1 MLGSHCLPYVDKI
14 EDLGFIVTR
23 NLSWN
28 EHINFKLLKS
38 SRVFQFLKR
47 NNPHVI
53 SVNRKKILL
62 KSLLLPILL
71 YGAPV
76 WCPSVVDLKRMELFQ
91 YKAIRRIKAC
101 PSYVSR
107 LSQLDLLP
115 IPYLLIREDI
125 ILLWKLYNNQIDVD
139 SNLATMSLPTRSSTN
154 NLFVVPKIHKFSS
167 DHNFFVR
174 APRAANELIRQ
185 QIISFGMRLG
195 IFKSALNKFLTF
207 KSKSTFNIDHSCSYL
222 VKCFCKTAGLELLFF
237 LYSPIILSTGI
248 KSFTNTTTTIKEK
261 KNKWCLAFFIF
272 DRS

>member
-23 NLSWN
+23 KLSWK

-38 SRVFQFLKR
+38 SRVLQFPKR
-47 NNPHVI
+47 NIPHVI
-53 SVNRKKILL
+53 SVNGKKLLL

-76 WCPSVVDLKRMELFQ
+76 WCPSVVDLKRMEHFQ
-91 YKAIRRIKAC
+91 YKAIRWIKAC
-101 PSYVSR
+101 PSYVSG

-115 IPYLLIREDI
+115 ISYLLIRDDI

-154 NLFVVPKIHKFSS
+154 NLFVVPKTLKFSS
-167 DHNFFVR
+167 DNNFFVR

-185 QIISFGMRLG
+185 QMISFEMPLEF
-195 IFKSALNKFLTF
+195 FKSALNKFLTF
-207 KSKSTFNIDHSCSYL
+207 KSISIFIINHSCSYF
-222 VKCFCKTAGLELLFF
+222 VKCFCKT
-237 LYSPIILSTGI
+237 
-248 KSFTNTTTTIKEK
+248 
-261 KNKWCLAFFIF
+261 C
-272 DRS
+272 RS